1 MLRATARPV
10 CEAFAQTPRAYW
22 VPQTVLTRNGRVFSG
37 RAARSR
43 HEVLFD
49 RICRENGDPPP
60 AHRGSLAD
68 HHGQDRD
75 APALPS
81 DQAPVDV
88 AEDPVDHEVASST
101 VVVDE
106 DPFAHRVPGERVIRR
121 IREHNELNG
130 VLFSSVE
137 YGVAALAAAFVA
149 FGFGRNKRWLGVL
162 LGGIALNCVVV
173 LVFGLAA
180 LRRGERG
187 QSLRSLSDAEYRQR
201 LRREHPDLMRD
212 TLTLAGL
219 AIIPYALA
227 LRVAVDAVRT
237 GT

>member
-1 MLRATARPV
+1 
-10 CEAFAQTPRAYW
+10 
-22 VPQTVLTRNGRVFSG
+22 
-37 RAARSR
+37 
-43 HEVLFD
+43 
-49 RICRENGDPPP
+49 
-60 AHRGSLAD
+60 
-68 HHGQDRD
+68 
-75 APALPS
+75 
-81 DQAPVDV
+81 
-88 AEDPVDHEVASST
+88 VASST

-106 DPFAHRVPGERVIRR
+106 DPFAHRVPGERVIRH

-149 FGFGRNKRWLGVL
+149 FGLGRNNRWLGVLL

-187 QSLRSLSDAEYRQR
+187 QSLRGLSDAEYRQR

-227 LRVAVDAVRT
+227 LRVAVDVVRT

>member
-1 MLRATARPV
+1 VKKLFA
-10 CEAFAQTPRAYW
+10 AFAQALRAYG
-22 VPQTVLTRNGRVFSG
+22 VPQTVLTDKGRVFSG

-60 AHRGSLAD
+60 PHRGSLAD

-75 APALPS
+75 APALPG
-81 DQAPVDV
+81 DQAAVDV
-88 AEDPVDHEVASST
+88 AEDAVDHEVASST

-149 FGFGRNKRWLGVL
+149 FGFGRNNRWLGVLL

-201 LRREHPDLMRD
+201 LRREHPDLMWD

-227 LRVAVDAVRT
+227 LRVAVDVVRT